1 MGTHGFR
8 FNDPKNDI
16 EVSHPCRRDYEDIV
30 AHCRE
35 VIADLQT
42 PGYYQILAVANDS
55 DGLSQREQSVLDH
68 GLILITARKEKIQF
82 AEEFMREAK
91 NYFGKISVP
100 KECQETSCPMDSS
113 PKISTHYDIKAI
125 WAIEREKRSTI
136 TVVQIYVQE
145 ELYK

>member
-1 MGTHGFR
+1 MGTHGFQ
-8 FNDPKNDI
+8 FNDPKNNI

-91 NYFGKISVP
+91 NYFGKVYTGSRSRLDEDGYTLDWALIDISPQRVAGNKLP
-100 KECQETSCPMDSS
+100 DGLFSKNFDP
-113 PKISTHYDIKAI
+113 
-125 WAIEREKRSTI
+125 
-136 TVVQIYVQE
+136 
-145 ELYK
+145 L